1 MQALPVLVMDYENQ
15 SLGCNGFLLQLAGF
29 AVTEITRVADA
40 LNWIQQRRHTEQ
52 PFALLVASNLPD
64 AEIVRTIRLL
74 KRSALDLPIL
84 IANRR
89 IPANRDQLYERSE
102 LGSNV
107 FFCRPE
113 QIGPAARHLTN
124 PTTVDLPTAAEKNS
138 RHSTNNRTDS

>member
-52 PFALLVASNLPD
+52 PFALLVTSNLPD
-64 AEIVRTIRLL
+64 AEMVRTIRLL
-74 KRSALDLPIL
+74 KRSDLDLPIL
-84 IANRR
+84 IANRH
-89 IPANRDQLYERSE
+89 IPVNRDQLFERSE
-102 LGSNV
+102 FGSNV

-113 QIGPAARHLTN
+113 QIGPAARHLTE
-124 PTTVDLPTAAEKNS
+124 PTTADPPTSAAKSARDSINK
-138 RHSTNNRTDS
+138 RTDS